1 MCTDGAARI
10 NQLEQRARRDRR
22 LTFLALAATV
32 VTLCSTLRA
41 TPAVASSAPRLV
53 STDSVLRVRGLIVVD
68 GQGHDRVYIG
78 APLPDPSL
86 FGKRRSRGGNYAGIL
101 LLDANGDERSG
112 YATTDSGQVMFTLD
126 EVGRMVANFMAQPS
140 GGVRLNLTDEFD
152 NGIRLGTSREGPFL
166 DFVKGGKSIS
176 QIPTLVRTP

>member
-1 MCTDGAARI
+1 MCTSCAARI
-10 NQLEQRARRDRR
+10 DRLEHRARRDRR
-22 LTFLALAATV
+22 LALFALAATV
-32 VTLCSTLRA
+32 VALVAPLRA
-41 TPAVASSAPRLV
+41 TPASAASGPRVA
-53 STDSVLRVRGLIVVD
+53 STDSVLRVRGLVVVD
-68 GQGHDRVYIG
+68 GQGHDRVFIG

-86 FGKRRSRGGNYAGIL
+86 FGKRRSRGGNYSGIL

-126 EVGRMVANFMAQPS
+126 EVGRMVANFMAQPA

-166 DFVKGGKSIS
+166 DFVKAGKSVAQLPGGS
-176 QIPTLVRTP
+176 KLP